1 MAFFSHLK
9 KLLGGGEAPP
19 GSAKTMSRNAPC
31 WCGSGNKYKQC
42 HLEKDREYFTAKQ
55 NESCKGP
62 T

>member
-1 MAFFSHLK
+1 
-9 KLLGGGEAPP
+9 
-19 GSAKTMSRNAPC
+19 MSRNAPC